1 MPAKTVRQLR
11 DDRKLLGSGNTR
23 YGLYKGKHNEKP
35 AARPPSLLLL
45 LRGCNNLPNGNRDRV
60 LNQIGTL
67 IGQNCSNLRLAGR
80 DIIDNGE
87 TRDLYSNRVGEEF
100 LNQADAAVLRAI
112 EMDDLAQNVLGGDQD
127 ITELIQSHLGYDYGT
142 FYKTPTAAVNEILG
156 WAGKYLATR
165 YRHYWQ
171 MFYWAPHRNNQN
183 YDSALALSGLFR
195 LVRDPKDPRNL
206 RGEEKRRRVADFKAL
221 FEHTWGL
228 TVEYAIRLD
237 NWYSSVFFEL
247 HSMRVKTTDS
257 LDVML
262 PAFNTL
268 LQLNQDILIAV
279 RQRERFGGITL
290 NMWNQ
295 IQTRAND
302 VTRIVRNTT
311 SCTRTDDPQN
321 PHTFQLVFNHWRRLH
336 RDSPPHNFP
345 PIRRPP
351 ALYEE
356 SQARGVPP
364 HLDGDGPGG
373 DDDFNDFDDGS
384 NPDANNNNNGNTDG
398 GSNNNN
404 DDGNNA
410 GFGFDPN
417 GPWFGNPVGSHWNAA
432 NQNAANQATRI
443 SGSISICDRCTHIFS
458 QGDCPRCS
466 GGFGDSILS
475 PTERWQTVLS
485 SEAAISIIRDT
496 LRQAT
501 QGLIQGEG
509 LPIDMARFR
518 PSELW
523 RQMGPEF
530 QAQVA

>member
-156 WAGKYLATR
+156 WAGKYLAT
-165 YRHYWQ
+165 
-171 MFYWAPHRNNQN
+171 
-183 YDSALALSGLFR
+183 
-195 LVRDPKDPRNL
+195 
-206 RGEEKRRRVADFKAL
+206 
-221 FEHTWGL
+221 
-228 TVEYAIRLD
+228 
-237 NWYSSVFFEL
+237 
-247 HSMRVKTTDS
+247 
-257 LDVML
+257 
-262 PAFNTL
+262 
-268 LQLNQDILIAV
+268 
-279 RQRERFGGITL
+279 
-290 NMWNQ
+290 
-295 IQTRAND
+295 
-302 VTRIVRNTT
+302 
-311 SCTRTDDPQN
+311 
-321 PHTFQLVFNHWRRLH
+321 
-336 RDSPPHNFP
+336 
-345 PIRRPP
+345 
-351 ALYEE
+351 LYEE